1 MLKVCLVC
9 AWRQLAVWRGSPP
22 PLPADSWWQTVG
34 GLYLGRHWEPRS
46 FMGRGDATRRHELSR
61 DFGRLAS
68 RSIYARQAGHGG

>member
-34 GLYLGRHWEPRS
+34 GLYLADTGS
-46 FMGRGDATRRHELSR
+46 
-61 DFGRLAS
+61 LAHS
-68 RSIYARQAGHGG
+68 WVVVTPPGE

>member
-34 GLYLGRHWEPRS
+34 GLYLADTGSLAHSWVVVTPPGVMS
-46 FMGRGDATRRHELSR
+46 SPATS
-61 DFGRLAS
+61 A
-68 RSIYARQAGHGG
+68 A